1 MFTLDVPYNQVA
13 QTGSACP
20 SAIHSAVE
28 TTFPDGNYSVTLT
41 DFGQRYGE
49 DYKGTYSVLIE
60 KKGNESVGDF
70 RILIENTESTAN
82 PKLTLLKITKITD
95 EGDEGPE
102 YGTLQSVPLTKAD
115 FSAVV
120 EWAKKCQ
127 DPKKTAGL
135 GEQNYTIAAR
145 LFYDN
150 IPTH

>member
-1 MFTLDVPYNQVA
+1 MFTPDVPYNQVA
-13 QTGSACP
+13 QTDSACP

-49 DYKGTYSVLIE
+49 DYKGTYSVLIQ
-60 KKGNESVGDF
+60 KKGKASVGDF

-82 PKLTLLKITKITD
+82 PKLTLLNITNITA
-95 EGDEGPE
+95 EGPE
-102 YGTLQSVPLTKAD
+102 YDTLQSVPLTKDD

-127 DPKKTAGL
+127 DTKKTAGL
-135 GEQNYTIAAR
+135 GEQNYTIEAR

-150 IPTH
+150 IPTR